1 MSEVIEG
8 NGIRLEEVKDD
19 GDPND
24 LLLTGFIFP
33 DQPNHTIPAF
43 VLKQTKDQ
51 VQSLAAS
58 TRSPEVT
65 ANGRAPY
72 SLAKSDTA
80 GQGMFAAGLLKT
92 GDLILSER
100 PAIVTRS
107 QFPADIAQ
115 IESYLSILFARLPV
129 AQQNAFSRLQ
139 NCKSPLEAGPL
150 FGRLRTNGF
159 TFSPYPNA
167 PPHVGIF
174 FDFSRSNH
182 SCGPN
187 AFAHFNL
194 NTWAIEL
201 RASRAIKAGEEIFI
215 SYVDV
220 LQDSL
225 KRRAQLAT
233 LYDFTCQCKWCT
245 LPKVKL
251 KESDSRRAD
260 ILNWPK
266 VPVFHSWRSS
276 EEFGNDPSDMI
287 MKSIQ
292 RIVVA
297 TKEGLEPFTLVDVTN
312 LFSIYA
318 VLGDEKNFR
327 KWRNTARDLL
337 LARNGITADFKT
349 ATEETEEASKK
360 VSEGN
365 EWNKSRSL

>member
-1 MSEVIEG
+1 YVRGRTSEDGRPNTLREASYCYEIGEPKV
-8 NGIRLEEVKDD
+8 IRLYKR
-19 GDPND
+19 
-24 LLLTGFIFP
+24 LM
-33 DQPNHTIPAF
+33 
-43 VLKQTKDQ
+43 
-51 VQSLAAS
+51 AAY
-58 TRSPEVT
+58 
-65 ANGRAPY
+65 N
-72 SLAKSDTA
+72 
-80 GQGMFAAGLLKT
+80 Q
-92 GDLILSER
+92 
-100 PAIVTRS
+100 

-129 AQQNAFSRLQ
+129 SQQNAFSKLQ
-139 NCKSPLEAGPL
+139 NCKSTLEAGPL

-174 FDFSRSNH
+174 FDFSKANH

-187 AFAHFNL
+187 AFARFNL

-201 RASRAIKAGEEIFI
+201 RASRPIKAGEEIFI
-215 SYVDV
+215 SYIDV
-220 LQDSL
+220 LQDSI
-225 KRRAQLAT
+225 KRRTQLAT

-260 ILNWPK
+260 IINWPK
-266 VPVFHSWRSS
+266 APVFQSWRSS
-276 EEFGNDPSDMI
+276 EEFQNDPSDLI

-297 TKEGLEPFTLVDVTN
+297 TKEGLEPFTLVDATN

-327 KWRNTARDLL
+327 KWRTTARDLL

-349 ATEETEEASKK
+349 ATEEIEEPDKK
-360 VSEGN
+360 VIGRPGILET
-365 EWNKSRSL
+365 KRSMEQRDFLVALNRDEAN